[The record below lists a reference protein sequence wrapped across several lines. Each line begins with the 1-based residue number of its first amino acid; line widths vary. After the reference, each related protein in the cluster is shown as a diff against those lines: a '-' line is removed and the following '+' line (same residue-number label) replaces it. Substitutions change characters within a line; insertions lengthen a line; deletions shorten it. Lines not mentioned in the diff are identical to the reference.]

1 MTAWWGTLI
10 VVAALAL
17 SAAVGW
23 VVAGGVLRLADR
35 HGLRRAALD
44 HSALDL
50 AAEEATD
57 GTVAVPDD
65 EGPDGAHARSRLRGG
80 TWIGILERVA
90 VTGCLLA
97 GEPGGAAVVIAVK
110 GLGRYPELRSGD
122 DPGVSERFVIGTL
135 ASLMWAAGVGLLGRW
150 LLTR

>member
-1 MTAWWGTLI
+1 MTALWGTLI

-17 SAAVGW
+17 SGAVGW

-35 HGLRRAALD
+35 QGLRRAARD
-44 HSALDL
+44 HSARDL
-50 AAEEATD
+50 SAEDAT
-57 GTVAVPDD
+57 GGAVVTLDD

-97 GEPGGAAVVIAVK
+97 GEPGGVAVVIAVK